1 MNSPRSPQTSLSSEL
16 KKIIND
22 RNVLSMRSRMRVLN
36 SLNESN
42 QKQFEE
48 REKNLR
54 SQAVQE
60 ILTTELT
67 YLRQLEILME
77 YFIQPMFEKKLL
89 DHSLLSTLSENIK
102 TLYNVSGELIKELK
116 EDPQNIAGAFH
127 KLAPF
132 FKLYSVYAYDY
143 EQILYL
149 LQMKQENDLTLKNFI
164 NRQETR
170 PEVGRKLPSLLIT
183 PIQRIPRYKLLLQ
196 EVLQHTPNRHKEYN
210 LLQVCLVEVEKAAR
224 HMNTLIEQHEETQKL
239 LKLQKCIVNQINL
252 VKPGRKLIK
261 QGPLMRVSRRGN
273 SAYRRYFVLFD
284 DILLYCKGDPQNS
297 LTVCCV
303 LPLNKCKIESVL
315 SGGLFRVT
323 CLNETLLLYSEKE
336 DSSLWILAIQSSI
349 KKYIECRQTLRKD
362 SSSRKPLRHNNLNL
376 FPSDNIPIISGK
388 RKRLDEETEVNLNAS
403 KILYLKKD
411 NEADAD
417 IQSENRCLLLLKRF
431 KKLKNDNSF
440 KQNSY
445 CFQNINCNI
454 ADKENVPYV
463 QENYNTSYI
472 PHIPSFTKQDTN
484 QESSTTLKSIS
495 NFFSYI
501 GSSVIEFFKFR

>member
-1 MNSPRSPQTSLSSEL
+1 MNSPRSPQTPLSSEL

-22 RNVLSMRSRMRVLN
+22 RNVLSMRSRMKVLN
-36 SLNESN
+36 SLNESH
-42 QKQFEE
+42 QKQLEE
-48 REKNLR
+48 KEKNLR
-54 SQAVQE
+54 YQAIQE
-60 ILTTELT
+60 ILTTEVT

-77 YFIQPMFEKKLL
+77 YFIQPMFERKLL

-116 EDPQNIAGAFH
+116 ENSQNIAGAFH

-149 LQMKQENDLTLKNFI
+149 IQVKQENDTTFKNFI
-164 NRQETR
+164 TGQETR

-183 PIQRIPRYKLLLQ
+183 PIQRVPRYKLLLQ
-196 EVLQHTPNRHKEYN
+196 EVLQHTPNKHKEYN
-210 LLQVCLVEVEKAAR
+210 LLQVCLVEIEKAAR

-239 LKLQKCIVNQINL
+239 LKLQKCIANPINL

-261 QGPLMRVSRRGN
+261 QGALMRVSRRGN

-284 DILLYCKGDPQNS
+284 DILLYCKGDPQNT

-303 LPLNKCKIESVL
+303 LPLNKCNIESVL

-323 CLNETLLLYSEKE
+323 CLNEILLLYSEKE
-336 DSSLWILAIQSSI
+336 DSSLWIEAIQNSI
-349 KKYIECRQTLRKD
+349 KKYVECRQTLRKD

-376 FPSDNIPIISGK
+376 FPSDNIPVIAGK
-388 RKRLDEETEVNLNAS
+388 RKRSDEETEVNLNAS
-403 KILYLKKD
+403 KIVYLKKD

-417 IQSENRCLLLLKRF
+417 VQSENKCLLLLKKF
-431 KKLKNDNSF
+431 KKFKSDNNY
-440 KQNSY
+440 KENK
-445 CFQNINCNI
+445 CCLQNINYNI
-454 ADKENVPYV
+454 TDTENVPYV
-463 QENYNTSYI
+463 QKSSNASCISN
-472 PHIPSFTKQDTN
+472 IPSFNTKP
-484 QESSTTLKSIS
+484 EASPTLKSIS
-495 NFFSYI
+495 DFFSCI
-501 GSSVIEFFKFR
+501 RSSVVEFFKFR